1 MSGII
6 CPVRETNMKNHKQPS
21 EKREFKPAPPKWST
35 YWYLPIMLLLLWAWQ
50 SAVMQF
56 AYHTIPYSEF
66 KDRVRKGEIAEC
78 TITESTIE
86 GTIKS
91 KAETQPAITSTNV
104 VAEMATSNPP
114 GSAKAA
120 AKKDFFFRTVRV
132 EDPNLV
138 KDL

>member
-56 AYHTIPYSEF
+56 AYHSIPYSEF

-78 TITESTIE
+78 TIKETTIE
-86 GTIKS
+86 GTIKPKPGTES
-91 KAETQPAITSTNV
+91 VVTSTNA
-104 VAEMATSNPP
+104 VAEQPATNAPFR
-114 GSAKAA
+114 GKAA
-120 AKKDFFFRTVRV
+120 PDKDFFFRTVRV
-132 EDPNLV
+132 DDPQLV
-138 KDL
+138 SDL